1 MISLIAAVGKN
12 NELGLDNHLIFNI
25 PGYLKFF
32 RNTTLGKT
40 VIMGRKTYESIGKPL
55 PKRINI
61 VVSNSLKETDGI
73 TIINSFE
80 EVLEKYLNSEE
91 EVFIIGGESL
101 YNYFINF
108 IFFSVY
114 FTLYLKNI
122 PRCIIISN
130 CAKKAYQNHTVEEQ
144 THDLTNAPPGSPA
157 RQPDAYISLLPHSA
171 LHRQK
176 PGACRRRRAC
186 GCHLGDSPSG
196 RRIYR
201 IF

>member
-25 PGYLKFF
+25 PGDLKFF
-32 RNTTLGKT
+32 RNITLGKT

-101 YNYFINF
+101 YNYFINYAQN
-108 IFFSVY
+108 IYLTKVY
-114 FTLYLKNI
+114 ANAVADKYFPSFDKNNYNQTLLGENKENNLEYKHILYRRKNE
-122 PRCIIISN
+122 R
-130 CAKKAYQNHTVEEQ
+130 
-144 THDLTNAPPGSPA
+144 
-157 RQPDAYISLLPHSA
+157 
-171 LHRQK
+171 
-176 PGACRRRRAC
+176 
-186 GCHLGDSPSG
+186 
-196 RRIYR
+196 
-201 IF
+201 

>member
-25 PGYLKFF
+25 PGDLKFF

-80 EVLEKYLNSEE
+80 DVLERYLNSEE

-101 YNYFINF
+101 YNYFINYAQN
-108 IFFSVY
+108 IYLTKVY
-114 FTLYLKNI
+114 ANAVADKYFPSFDENNYNQMLLGENKENNLEYKHILYRRKNE
-122 PRCIIISN
+122 R
-130 CAKKAYQNHTVEEQ
+130 
-144 THDLTNAPPGSPA
+144 
-157 RQPDAYISLLPHSA
+157 
-171 LHRQK
+171 
-176 PGACRRRRAC
+176 
-186 GCHLGDSPSG
+186 
-196 RRIYR
+196 
-201 IF
+201 

>member
-25 PGYLKFF
+25 PGDLKFF

-40 VIMGRKTYESIGKPL
+40 VVMGRKTYESIGKPL

-101 YNYFINF
+101 YNYFINYAQN
-108 IFFSVY
+108 IYLTKVY
-114 FTLYLKNI
+114 ANAAADKYFPSFDENNYNQTLLGENKENNLEYKHILYRRKNE
-122 PRCIIISN
+122 R
-130 CAKKAYQNHTVEEQ
+130 
-144 THDLTNAPPGSPA
+144 
-157 RQPDAYISLLPHSA
+157 
-171 LHRQK
+171 
-176 PGACRRRRAC
+176 
-186 GCHLGDSPSG
+186 
-196 RRIYR
+196 
-201 IF
+201 

>member
-25 PGYLKFF
+25 PGDLKFF

-61 VVSNSLKETDGI
+61 VVSNTMKETDGV

-101 YNYFINF
+101 YNYFINYAQN
-108 IFFSVY
+108 IYLTKVY
-114 FTLYLKNI
+114 ANAVADKYFPSFDESNYNQTILGENKENNLEYKHILYRRKNE
-122 PRCIIISN
+122 R
-130 CAKKAYQNHTVEEQ
+130 
-144 THDLTNAPPGSPA
+144 
-157 RQPDAYISLLPHSA
+157 
-171 LHRQK
+171 
-176 PGACRRRRAC
+176 
-186 GCHLGDSPSG
+186 
-196 RRIYR
+196 
-201 IF
+201 

>member
-25 PGYLKFF
+25 PGDLKFF

-40 VIMGRKTYESIGKPL
+40 VIMGRKTYESIGKLL

-101 YNYFINF
+101 YNYFINYAQN
-108 IFFSVY
+108 IYLTKVY
-114 FTLYLKNI
+114 ANAVADKYFPSFDENNYNQTLLGENKENNLEYKHILYRRKNE
-122 PRCIIISN
+122 R
-130 CAKKAYQNHTVEEQ
+130 
-144 THDLTNAPPGSPA
+144 
-157 RQPDAYISLLPHSA
+157 
-171 LHRQK
+171 
-176 PGACRRRRAC
+176 
-186 GCHLGDSPSG
+186 
-196 RRIYR
+196 
-201 IF
+201 

>member
-25 PGYLKFF
+25 PGDLKFF
-32 RNTTLGKT
+32 RNTTIGKT

-101 YNYFINF
+101 YNYFIMHKIF
-108 IFFSVY
+108 I
-114 FTLYLKNI
+114 
-122 PRCIIISN
+122 
-130 CAKKAYQNHTVEEQ
+130 
-144 THDLTNAPPGSPA
+144 
-157 RQPDAYISLLPHSA
+157 
-171 LHRQK
+171 
-176 PGACRRRRAC
+176 
-186 GCHLGDSPSG
+186 
-196 RRIYR
+196 
-201 IF
+201 

>member
-25 PGYLKFF
+25 PGDLKFF
-32 RNTTLGKT
+32 RNITLGKT

-80 EVLEKYLNSEE
+80 KVLEKYLNSEE

-101 YNYFINF
+101 YNYFINYAQN
-108 IFFSVY
+108 IYLTKVY
-114 FTLYLKNI
+114 ANAVADKYFPSFDESNYDQTLLGENKENNLEYKHILYRRKNE
-122 PRCIIISN
+122 R
-130 CAKKAYQNHTVEEQ
+130 
-144 THDLTNAPPGSPA
+144 
-157 RQPDAYISLLPHSA
+157 
-171 LHRQK
+171 
-176 PGACRRRRAC
+176 
-186 GCHLGDSPSG
+186 
-196 RRIYR
+196 
-201 IF
+201 

>member
-25 PGYLKFF
+25 PGDLKFF

-101 YNYFINF
+101 YNYFINYAQN
-108 IFFSVY
+108 IYLTKVY
-114 FTLYLKNI
+114 ANAVADKYFPSFDENNYNQTLLGENKENNLEYKHILYRRKNE
-122 PRCIIISN
+122 R
-130 CAKKAYQNHTVEEQ
+130 
-144 THDLTNAPPGSPA
+144 
-157 RQPDAYISLLPHSA
+157 
-171 LHRQK
+171 
-176 PGACRRRRAC
+176 
-186 GCHLGDSPSG
+186 
-196 RRIYR
+196 
-201 IF
+201 

>member
-1 MISLIAAVGKN
+1 MISLIAAVGKK

-25 PGYLKFF
+25 PGDLKFF

-101 YNYFINF
+101 YNYFINYAQN
-108 IFFSVY
+108 IYLTKVY
-114 FTLYLKNI
+114 ANAVADKYFPSFDENNYNQTLLGENKENNLEYKHILYRRKNE
-122 PRCIIISN
+122 R
-130 CAKKAYQNHTVEEQ
+130 
-144 THDLTNAPPGSPA
+144 
-157 RQPDAYISLLPHSA
+157 
-171 LHRQK
+171 
-176 PGACRRRRAC
+176 
-186 GCHLGDSPSG
+186 
-196 RRIYR
+196 
-201 IF
+201 

>member
-25 PGYLKFF
+25 PGDLKFF
-32 RNTTLGKT
+32 RNITLGKT

-101 YNYFINF
+101 YNYFITYAQN
-108 IFFSVY
+108 IYLTKVY
-114 FTLYLKNI
+114 ANAAADKYFPSFDENNYNQTLLGENKENNLEYKHILYRRKNE
-122 PRCIIISN
+122 R
-130 CAKKAYQNHTVEEQ
+130 
-144 THDLTNAPPGSPA
+144 
-157 RQPDAYISLLPHSA
+157 
-171 LHRQK
+171 
-176 PGACRRRRAC
+176 
-186 GCHLGDSPSG
+186 
-196 RRIYR
+196 
-201 IF
+201 

>member
-25 PGYLKFF
+25 PGDLKFF

-61 VVSNSLKETDGI
+61 VVSNSLKETDWI

-101 YNYFINF
+101 YNYFINYAQN
-108 IFFSVY
+108 IYLTKVY
-114 FTLYLKNI
+114 ANAVADKYFPSFDENNYNQTLLGENKENNLEYKHILYRRKNE
-122 PRCIIISN
+122 R
-130 CAKKAYQNHTVEEQ
+130 
-144 THDLTNAPPGSPA
+144 
-157 RQPDAYISLLPHSA
+157 
-171 LHRQK
+171 
-176 PGACRRRRAC
+176 
-186 GCHLGDSPSG
+186 
-196 RRIYR
+196 
-201 IF
+201 

>member
-25 PGYLKFF
+25 PGDLKFF

-61 VVSNSLKETDGI
+61 VVSNSLKETDGV

-101 YNYFINF
+101 YNYFINYAQS
-108 IFFSVY
+108 IYLTKVY
-114 FTLYLKNI
+114 ANAVADKYF
-122 PRCIIISN
+122 PSFDESN
-130 CAKKAYQNHTVEEQ
+130 YEQ
-144 THDLTNAPPGSPA
+144 T
-157 RQPDAYISLLPHSA
+157 LLGENKENNLEYKHI
-171 LHRQK
+171 LY
-176 PGACRRRRAC
+176 RRKNER
-186 GCHLGDSPSG
+186 
-196 RRIYR
+196 
-201 IF
+201 

>member
-25 PGYLKFF
+25 PGDLKFF

-61 VVSNSLKETDGI
+61 VVSNSLKENDGI

-101 YNYFINF
+101 YNYFINYAQN
-108 IFFSVY
+108 IYLTKVY
-114 FTLYLKNI
+114 ANAVADKYFPSFDENNYNQTLLGENKENNLEYKHILYRRKNE
-122 PRCIIISN
+122 R
-130 CAKKAYQNHTVEEQ
+130 
-144 THDLTNAPPGSPA
+144 
-157 RQPDAYISLLPHSA
+157 
-171 LHRQK
+171 
-176 PGACRRRRAC
+176 
-186 GCHLGDSPSG
+186 
-196 RRIYR
+196 
-201 IF
+201 

>member
-25 PGYLKFF
+25 PGDLKFF
-32 RNTTLGKT
+32 RNTTLGET

-73 TIINSFE
+73 TIINSLE

-101 YNYFINF
+101 YNYFINYAQN
-108 IFFSVY
+108 IYLTKVY
-114 FTLYLKNI
+114 ANAVADKYFPSFDENNYNQTLLGENKENNLEYKHILYRRKNE
-122 PRCIIISN
+122 R
-130 CAKKAYQNHTVEEQ
+130 
-144 THDLTNAPPGSPA
+144 
-157 RQPDAYISLLPHSA
+157 
-171 LHRQK
+171 
-176 PGACRRRRAC
+176 
-186 GCHLGDSPSG
+186 
-196 RRIYR
+196 
-201 IF
+201 

>member
-25 PGYLKFF
+25 PGDLKFF

-80 EVLEKYLNSEE
+80 DVLERYLNSEE

-101 YNYFINF
+101 YNYFINYAQN
-108 IFFSVY
+108 IYLTKVY
-114 FTLYLKNI
+114 ANAVADKYFPSFDENNYNQTLLGENKENNLEYKHILYRRKNE
-122 PRCIIISN
+122 R
-130 CAKKAYQNHTVEEQ
+130 
-144 THDLTNAPPGSPA
+144 
-157 RQPDAYISLLPHSA
+157 
-171 LHRQK
+171 
-176 PGACRRRRAC
+176 
-186 GCHLGDSPSG
+186 
-196 RRIYR
+196 
-201 IF
+201 

>member
-1 MISLIAAVGKN
+1 MISLIAAVGKKS
-12 NELGLDNHLIFNI
+12 ELGLDKHLILNI
-25 PGYLKFF
+25 PGDLKFF

-101 YNYFINF
+101 YNYFINYAQN
-108 IFFSVY
+108 I
-114 FTLYLKNI
+114 YL
-122 PRCIIISN
+122 
-130 CAKKAYQNHTVEEQ
+130 TMV
-144 THDLTNAPPGSPA
+144 
-157 RQPDAYISLLPHSA
+157 
-171 LHRQK
+171 
-176 PGACRRRRAC
+176 
-186 GCHLGDSPSG
+186 
-196 RRIYR
+196 
-201 IF
+201 

>member
-25 PGYLKFF
+25 PGDLKFF

-80 EVLEKYLNSEE
+80 KVLEKYLNSEE

-101 YNYFINF
+101 YNYFINYAQN
-108 IFFSVY
+108 IYLTKVY
-114 FTLYLKNI
+114 ANAVADKYF
-122 PRCIIISN
+122 PSFDESN
-130 CAKKAYQNHTVEEQ
+130 YEQ
-144 THDLTNAPPGSPA
+144 T
-157 RQPDAYISLLPHSA
+157 LLGENKENNLEYKHI
-171 LHRQK
+171 LY
-176 PGACRRRRAC
+176 RRKNER
-186 GCHLGDSPSG
+186 
-196 RRIYR
+196 
-201 IF
+201 

>member
-1 MISLIAAVGKN
+1 MLSLIAAVGKN

-25 PGYLKFF
+25 PGDLKFF

-101 YNYFINF
+101 YNYFINYAQN
-108 IFFSVY
+108 IYLTKVY
-114 FTLYLKNI
+114 ANAVADKYFPSFDENNYNQTLLGENKENNLEYKHILYRRKNE
-122 PRCIIISN
+122 R
-130 CAKKAYQNHTVEEQ
+130 
-144 THDLTNAPPGSPA
+144 
-157 RQPDAYISLLPHSA
+157 
-171 LHRQK
+171 
-176 PGACRRRRAC
+176 
-186 GCHLGDSPSG
+186 
-196 RRIYR
+196 
-201 IF
+201 

>member
-1 MISLIAAVGKN
+1 MISLIAAVGNN

-25 PGYLKFF
+25 PGDLKFF

-101 YNYFINF
+101 YNYFINYAQN
-108 IFFSVY
+108 IYLTKVY
-114 FTLYLKNI
+114 ANAVADKYFPSFDENNYNQTLLGENKENNLEYKHILYRRKNE
-122 PRCIIISN
+122 R
-130 CAKKAYQNHTVEEQ
+130 
-144 THDLTNAPPGSPA
+144 
-157 RQPDAYISLLPHSA
+157 
-171 LHRQK
+171 
-176 PGACRRRRAC
+176 
-186 GCHLGDSPSG
+186 
-196 RRIYR
+196 
-201 IF
+201 

>member
-12 NELGLDNHLIFNI
+12 NELGLNNHLIFNI
-25 PGYLKFF
+25 PGDLKFF

-91 EVFIIGGESL
+91 EIFIIGGESL
-101 YNYFINF
+101 YNYFINYAQN
-108 IFFSVY
+108 IYLTKVY
-114 FTLYLKNI
+114 ANAVADKYFPSFDENNYNQTLLGENKENNLEYKHILYRRKNE
-122 PRCIIISN
+122 R
-130 CAKKAYQNHTVEEQ
+130 
-144 THDLTNAPPGSPA
+144 
-157 RQPDAYISLLPHSA
+157 
-171 LHRQK
+171 
-176 PGACRRRRAC
+176 
-186 GCHLGDSPSG
+186 
-196 RRIYR
+196 
-201 IF
+201 

>member
-25 PGYLKFF
+25 PGDLKFF
-32 RNTTLGKT
+32 RNTTIGKT

-101 YNYFINF
+101 YNYFINYAQN
-108 IFFSVY
+108 IYLTKVY
-114 FTLYLKNI
+114 ANAIADKYFPSFDENNYNQTLLGENKENNLEYKHILYRRKNE
-122 PRCIIISN
+122 R
-130 CAKKAYQNHTVEEQ
+130 
-144 THDLTNAPPGSPA
+144 
-157 RQPDAYISLLPHSA
+157 
-171 LHRQK
+171 
-176 PGACRRRRAC
+176 
-186 GCHLGDSPSG
+186 
-196 RRIYR
+196 
-201 IF
+201 

>member
-25 PGYLKFF
+25 PGDLKFF

-73 TIINSFE
+73 TIINSLE

-101 YNYFINF
+101 YNYFINYAQN
-108 IFFSVY
+108 IYLTKVY
-114 FTLYLKNI
+114 ANAVADKYFPSFDENNYNQTLLGENKENNLEYKHILYSRKNE
-122 PRCIIISN
+122 R
-130 CAKKAYQNHTVEEQ
+130 
-144 THDLTNAPPGSPA
+144 
-157 RQPDAYISLLPHSA
+157 
-171 LHRQK
+171 
-176 PGACRRRRAC
+176 
-186 GCHLGDSPSG
+186 
-196 RRIYR
+196 
-201 IF
+201 

>member
-25 PGYLKFF
+25 PGDLKFF

-73 TIINSFE
+73 TIINSLE
-80 EVLEKYLNSEE
+80 EVLDKYLNSEE

-101 YNYFINF
+101 YNYFINYAQN
-108 IFFSVY
+108 IYLTKVY
-114 FTLYLKNI
+114 ANAVADKYFPSFDENNYNQTLLGENKENNLEYKHILYRRKNE
-122 PRCIIISN
+122 R
-130 CAKKAYQNHTVEEQ
+130 
-144 THDLTNAPPGSPA
+144 
-157 RQPDAYISLLPHSA
+157 
-171 LHRQK
+171 
-176 PGACRRRRAC
+176 
-186 GCHLGDSPSG
+186 
-196 RRIYR
+196 
-201 IF
+201 

>member
-25 PGYLKFF
+25 PGDLKFF

-101 YNYFINF
+101 YNYFINYAQN
-108 IFFSVY
+108 IYLTKVY
-114 FTLYLKNI
+114 ANAVADKYFPSFDENNYNQTLLGENKDNNLEYKHILYRRKNE
-122 PRCIIISN
+122 R
-130 CAKKAYQNHTVEEQ
+130 
-144 THDLTNAPPGSPA
+144 
-157 RQPDAYISLLPHSA
+157 
-171 LHRQK
+171 
-176 PGACRRRRAC
+176 
-186 GCHLGDSPSG
+186 
-196 RRIYR
+196 
-201 IF
+201 

>member
-25 PGYLKFF
+25 PGDLKFF

-73 TIINSFE
+73 TIINSLE

-101 YNYFINF
+101 YNYFINYAQN
-108 IFFSVY
+108 IYLTKVY
-114 FTLYLKNI
+114 ANAVADKYFPSFDENNYNQTLLGENKENNLEYKHILYRRKN
-122 PRCIIISN
+122 
-130 CAKKAYQNHTVEEQ
+130 EM
-144 THDLTNAPPGSPA
+144 
-157 RQPDAYISLLPHSA
+157 
-171 LHRQK
+171 
-176 PGACRRRRAC
+176 
-186 GCHLGDSPSG
+186 
-196 RRIYR
+196 
-201 IF
+201 

>member
-25 PGYLKFF
+25 PGDLKFF

-101 YNYFINF
+101 YNYFINYAQN
-108 IFFSVY
+108 IYLTKVY
-114 FTLYLKNI
+114 SNAVADKYFPSFDENNYNQTLLGENKENNLEYKHILYRRKNE
-122 PRCIIISN
+122 R
-130 CAKKAYQNHTVEEQ
+130 
-144 THDLTNAPPGSPA
+144 
-157 RQPDAYISLLPHSA
+157 
-171 LHRQK
+171 
-176 PGACRRRRAC
+176 
-186 GCHLGDSPSG
+186 
-196 RRIYR
+196 
-201 IF
+201 

>member
-25 PGYLKFF
+25 PGDLKFF

-40 VIMGRKTYESIGKPL
+40 IIMGRKTYESIGKPL

-101 YNYFINF
+101 YNYFINYAQN
-108 IFFSVY
+108 IYLTKVY
-114 FTLYLKNI
+114 ANAVADKYFPSFDENNYNQTLLGENKENNLEYKHILYRRKNE
-122 PRCIIISN
+122 R
-130 CAKKAYQNHTVEEQ
+130 
-144 THDLTNAPPGSPA
+144 
-157 RQPDAYISLLPHSA
+157 
-171 LHRQK
+171 
-176 PGACRRRRAC
+176 
-186 GCHLGDSPSG
+186 
-196 RRIYR
+196 
-201 IF
+201 

>member
-1 MISLIAAVGKN
+1 MRSLIAAVGKN

-25 PGYLKFF
+25 PGDLKFF

-101 YNYFINF
+101 YNYFINYAQN
-108 IFFSVY
+108 IYLTKVY
-114 FTLYLKNI
+114 ANAVADKYFPSFDENNYNQTLLGENKENNLEYKHILYRRKNE
-122 PRCIIISN
+122 R
-130 CAKKAYQNHTVEEQ
+130 
-144 THDLTNAPPGSPA
+144 
-157 RQPDAYISLLPHSA
+157 
-171 LHRQK
+171 
-176 PGACRRRRAC
+176 
-186 GCHLGDSPSG
+186 
-196 RRIYR
+196 
-201 IF
+201 

>member
-25 PGYLKFF
+25 PGDLKFF

-40 VIMGRKTYESIGKPL
+40 VIMGRKNYESIGKPL

-101 YNYFINF
+101 YNYFINYAQN
-108 IFFSVY
+108 IYLTKVY
-114 FTLYLKNI
+114 ANAVADKYFPSFDENNYNQTLLGENKENNLEYKHILYRRKNE
-122 PRCIIISN
+122 R
-130 CAKKAYQNHTVEEQ
+130 
-144 THDLTNAPPGSPA
+144 
-157 RQPDAYISLLPHSA
+157 
-171 LHRQK
+171 
-176 PGACRRRRAC
+176 
-186 GCHLGDSPSG
+186 
-196 RRIYR
+196 
-201 IF
+201 

>member
-25 PGYLKFF
+25 PGDLKFF

-91 EVFIIGGESL
+91 EVFIIGGKSL
-101 YNYFINF
+101 YNYFINYAQN
-108 IFFSVY
+108 IYLTKVY
-114 FTLYLKNI
+114 ANAVADKYFPSFDENNYNQTLLGENKENNLEYKHILYRRKNE
-122 PRCIIISN
+122 R
-130 CAKKAYQNHTVEEQ
+130 
-144 THDLTNAPPGSPA
+144 
-157 RQPDAYISLLPHSA
+157 
-171 LHRQK
+171 
-176 PGACRRRRAC
+176 
-186 GCHLGDSPSG
+186 
-196 RRIYR
+196 
-201 IF
+201 

>member
-25 PGYLKFF
+25 PGDLKFF
-32 RNTTLGKT
+32 RNITLGKT

-101 YNYFINF
+101 YNYFINYAQN
-108 IFFSVY
+108 IYLTKVY
-114 FTLYLKNI
+114 ANAVADKYFPSFDESNYNQTLLGENKENNLEYKHILYRRKNE
-122 PRCIIISN
+122 R
-130 CAKKAYQNHTVEEQ
+130 
-144 THDLTNAPPGSPA
+144 
-157 RQPDAYISLLPHSA
+157 
-171 LHRQK
+171 
-176 PGACRRRRAC
+176 
-186 GCHLGDSPSG
+186 
-196 RRIYR
+196 
-201 IF
+201 

>member
-25 PGYLKFF
+25 PGDLKFF

-80 EVLEKYLNSEE
+80 EVLERYLNSEE

-101 YNYFINF
+101 YNYFINYAQN
-108 IFFSVY
+108 IYLTKVY
-114 FTLYLKNI
+114 ANAVADKYFPSFDENNYNQTLLGENKENNLEYKHILYRRKNE
-122 PRCIIISN
+122 R
-130 CAKKAYQNHTVEEQ
+130 
-144 THDLTNAPPGSPA
+144 
-157 RQPDAYISLLPHSA
+157 
-171 LHRQK
+171 
-176 PGACRRRRAC
+176 
-186 GCHLGDSPSG
+186 
-196 RRIYR
+196 
-201 IF
+201 

>member
-25 PGYLKFF
+25 PGDLKFF

-73 TIINSFE
+73 TIINSLE

-101 YNYFINF
+101 YNYFINYAQN
-108 IFFSVY
+108 IYLTRVY
-114 FTLYLKNI
+114 ANAVADKYFPSFDENNYNQTLLGENKENNLEYKHILYRRKNE
-122 PRCIIISN
+122 R
-130 CAKKAYQNHTVEEQ
+130 
-144 THDLTNAPPGSPA
+144 
-157 RQPDAYISLLPHSA
+157 
-171 LHRQK
+171 
-176 PGACRRRRAC
+176 
-186 GCHLGDSPSG
+186 
-196 RRIYR
+196 
-201 IF
+201 

>member
-25 PGYLKFF
+25 SGDLKFF

-55 PKRINI
+55 FKRINI

-101 YNYFINF
+101 YNYFINYAQN
-108 IFFSVY
+108 IYLTKVY
-114 FTLYLKNI
+114 ANAVADKYFPSFDENNYNQTLLEENKENNLEYKHILYRRKNE
-122 PRCIIISN
+122 R
-130 CAKKAYQNHTVEEQ
+130 
-144 THDLTNAPPGSPA
+144 
-157 RQPDAYISLLPHSA
+157 
-171 LHRQK
+171 
-176 PGACRRRRAC
+176 
-186 GCHLGDSPSG
+186 
-196 RRIYR
+196 
-201 IF
+201 

>member
-25 PGYLKFF
+25 PGDLKFF

-61 VVSNSLKETDGI
+61 VVSNSLKETDRI

-101 YNYFINF
+101 YNYFINYAQN
-108 IFFSVY
+108 IYLTKVY
-114 FTLYLKNI
+114 ANAVADKYFPSFDENNYNQTLLGENKENNLEYKHILYRRKNE
-122 PRCIIISN
+122 R
-130 CAKKAYQNHTVEEQ
+130 
-144 THDLTNAPPGSPA
+144 
-157 RQPDAYISLLPHSA
+157 
-171 LHRQK
+171 
-176 PGACRRRRAC
+176 
-186 GCHLGDSPSG
+186 
-196 RRIYR
+196 
-201 IF
+201 

>member
-1 MISLIAAVGKN
+1 MISVIAAVGKN

-25 PGYLKFF
+25 PGDLKFF

-101 YNYFINF
+101 YNYFINYAQN
-108 IFFSVY
+108 IYLTKVY
-114 FTLYLKNI
+114 ANAAADKYFPSFDENNYNQTLLGENKENNLEYKHILYRRKNE
-122 PRCIIISN
+122 R
-130 CAKKAYQNHTVEEQ
+130 
-144 THDLTNAPPGSPA
+144 
-157 RQPDAYISLLPHSA
+157 
-171 LHRQK
+171 
-176 PGACRRRRAC
+176 
-186 GCHLGDSPSG
+186 
-196 RRIYR
+196 
-201 IF
+201 